1 MKKYTTPKNFEDAML
16 RLEVLTQA
24 MQQPETPLEEAL
36 SNYEEGRKLIA
47 FCREKLTQAE
57 QRLQILDQGE
67 LKDFTLQ
74 EQDE

>member
-1 MKKYTTPKNFEDAML
+1 MKKYTTPKNFEDAMQ

-24 MQQPETPLEEAL
+24 MQQAETPLEEAL

>member
-24 MQQPETPLEEAL
+24 MQQAETPLEEAL